1 MPIEDTLE
9 RIAVALEAIAN
20 SKALP
25 VSAEA
30 KPTNTEAP
38 KTEVPK
44 TRPGKKVE
52 EKVTEKVETVEEDS
66 LPDVEPET
74 DLDIKWP
81 DVNKKLFG
89 MLNRVRDEIGPDEAK
104 AICASLMKKYSGGQ
118 KFGPGTVAPK
128 SYKALLEEIQLELDA
143 LGEIGG

>member
-1 MPIEDTLE
+1 MPIEATLE

-25 VSAEA
+25 AAAEA
-30 KPTNTEAP
+30 KPTRAEAP
-38 KTEVPK
+38 KTEAPK

-52 EKVTEKVETVEEDS
+52 EKVGEKVETIEEDFTS
-66 LPDVEPET
+66 EETAQETT

-128 SYKALLEEIQLELDA
+128 SYKALLEEIEIELEA
-143 LGEIGG
+143 LGG